1 MVWERQSSVREL
13 AAFFYHTCAAWS
25 AKLEYISV
33 NTFTQ
38 GRENGNKHVIE
49 IGGKLITR
57 LQEGTSPKW
66 VIDQKQV
73 KKAMSSVIISTL
85 KPVIILFWAI
95 MGIEPALDSIYRSI
109 NHADQK

>member
-85 KPVIILFWAI
+85 KPMIRLFCA
-95 MGIEPALDSIYRSI
+95 MKAIEPALDSIYRSS
-109 NHADQK
+109 NQPEKK